1 MDGRN
6 KLPQSN
12 LLTLPGCHRVGGGH
26 TAPNKVRGDLMHG
39 KLSRCRAI
47 WARGS
52 ESCIVPEVIPSV
64 ASAVHREGLAVEAK
78 RHCSSEIQVVERRL
92 VAIDEKLHVDAD
104 WRHLTDRLRHLALQ
118 VLQERDRE
126 AVRPDHLELVGNKC
140 QYGCRHFFDDRELDA
155 AALTTPRA
163 RVSPSNA
170 TNEQHHHGPGDH
182 NQRRGGSAAQKAGGP
197 IVRAL

>member
-1 MDGRN
+1 MPPR
-6 KLPQSN
+6 
-12 LLTLPGCHRVGGGH
+12 RRWIA
-26 TAPNKVRGDLMHG
+26 APNKVRGDLMHG

-118 VLQERDRE
+118 VLQERDSE
-126 AVRPDHLELVGNKC
+126 AVRPDHVELPGNKC
-140 QYGCRHFFDDRELDA
+140 QYGRRHVFDDRELDA
-155 AALTTPRA
+155 VEIGQA
-163 RVSPSNA
+163 RLPVI
-170 TNEQHHHGPGDH
+170 
-182 NQRRGGSAAQKAGGP
+182 RVAGQLYGF
-197 IVRAL
+197 IRF